1 MTKFYGEFH
10 VFVIIILLNK
20 DDKVELDL
28 IKKYIMDFPIDLK
41 RDLDVVKM

>member
-1 MTKFYGEFH
+1 MTKFYGEFP

-28 IKKYIMDFPIDLK
+28 YNGLSH
-41 RDLDVVKM
+41 